1 MATPEELRVL
11 EEETR
16 RIEERAERIK
26 QREKAAE
33 ANLANAA
40 ALTDKANQQKD
51 LDERERALE
60 IREQAAAT
68 AMQAAEELMNENMT
82 RTTPTVKVNMECPLL
97 DDCPSFEQ
105 YQKLVNMWA
114 NTTDVNKAKLGSVL
128 AMTVPIDSTKYGPD
142 LREDLFARQ
151 LRREVL

>member
-16 RIEERAERIK
+16 KVEERAERIK

-60 IREQAAAT
+60 IREQAAAS
-68 AMQAAEELMNENMT
+68 AMQAAEDLMNENMS
-82 RTTPTVKVNMECPLL
+82 RGVVIPHVKVNMECPLL
-97 DDCPSFEQ
+97 DDCPTFEQ
-105 YQKLVNMWA
+105 YQKLVTMWS
-114 NTTDVNKAKLGSVL
+114 NTTDIRVLFLPNFWNSLTGERYVVRLG
-128 AMTVPIDSTKYGPD
+128 
-142 LREDLFARQ
+142 
-151 LRREVL
+151 